1 LEDEQSQNLPAFE
14 ENSTQYKPATYLQVG
29 IHDRTPRDCGWTN
42 SQIYVHGIHQT
53 LNQERQEFSH
63 LTRHREVTQHL
74 MHRPQTGGIQYRNGP
89 ALTANNVTRLPAST
103 SVVHMKA
110 DVALNTENEIQGL
123 GSMDAKST
131 DINSNVTVQRTD
143 TAMDRILQVIC
154 KRTCRFDFV
163 YHPDRQAK
171 EAGWKCK
178 SSIDQSYKQYGA
190 YYNHVTKKLGFH
202 LQPWNKVE
210 KKNLKLLRKAH
221 WNTCQELNARL
232 AQLPPGY
239 SLKVDFTR
247 VNFNRL
253 RPYFYL
259 LVHQVV

>member
-1 LEDEQSQNLPAFE
+1 
-14 ENSTQYKPATYLQVG
+14 
-29 IHDRTPRDCGWTN
+29 
-42 SQIYVHGIHQT
+42 
-53 LNQERQEFSH
+53 
-63 LTRHREVTQHL
+63 
-74 MHRPQTGGIQYRNGP
+74 MHHPQTGGIQYRNGP

-202 LQPWNKVE
+202 HQPWNKVE

-259 LVHQVV
+259 LVHQCFFYADPSDKPWKPTPFSCLVAETLIAFFTTGNTSPSEAEQRMQDWGGRPVRVSTLLASSLNICLQSW

>member
-1 LEDEQSQNLPAFE
+1 MVNNKHAEGVPQSEKSLFRYVMFLSDEKYPSPPPLPLSPSPSFSISDTSTARQLFIRDICLENEQSQNLPAFE

-74 MHRPQTGGIQYRNGP
+74 MHHPQTGGIQYRNGP

-171 EAGWKCK
+171 GW
-178 SSIDQSYKQYGA
+178 Y
-190 YYNHVTKKLGFH
+190 V
-202 LQPWNKVE
+202 KV
-210 KKNLKLLRKAH
+210 K
-221 WNTCQELNARL
+221 
-232 AQLPPGY
+232 
-239 SLKVDFTR
+239 
-247 VNFNRL
+247 
-253 RPYFYL
+253 
-259 LVHQVV
+259 